1 MFDIEKQNIE
11 QSSNTKPVKVDLTEI
26 IPFLSSYV
34 NSAIIEIKSFPVGI
48 YVKRIQPIGQ
58 PSKLIAVINNE
69 NALDD
74 FILENEILLKAIDL
88 NYSRLNLL
96 KKAKKEGKLD
106 QDWIIE
112 IIVAGIRGKKLN
124 PDDVYYREKINLT
137 GYESSDNETEAYFRE
152 LEKALL
158 VKETKNETSPFSKL
172 TLEDI
177 FRLKEEYGIDLTK
190 ALSREEYR
198 EYENRYRRYE
208 DIEEDYEEDLNEL
221 KNEVSSSITQNQ
233 QIAQNQQ
240 QSGFN
245 VLEFLKLAVE
255 SIRTL
260 KEISKEISN
269 AGNNQNQPQNPSWRF
284 NKENIW
290 ACARS

>member
-11 QSSNTKPVKVDLTEI
+11 QSPNTKPVKIDLTEI

-58 PSKLIAVINNE
+58 PSKLIAVINSE
-69 NALDD
+69 SVLDD
-74 FILENEILLKAIDL
+74 FILENEMLLKSIDL
-88 NYSRLNLL
+88 NYNRLNLL

-112 IIVAGIRGKKLN
+112 IIVAGIKGKRLN
-124 PDDVYYREKINLT
+124 PEEIYYRERINLT
-137 GYESSDNETEAYFRE
+137 GFENASSETEAYFRE
-152 LEKALL
+152 LERALS
-158 VKETKNETSPFSKL
+158 VKETKDETSPFSKL
-172 TLEDI
+172 TLQDI
-177 FRLKEEYGIDLTK
+177 IRIKEEYGIDLTR
-190 ALSREEYR
+190 ALSQEEYR
-198 EYENRYRRYE
+198 EYERRYE

-221 KNEVSSSITQNQ
+221 KNEVSSNITQNQ
-233 QIAQNQQ
+233 QTVQNQQ

-255 SIRTL
+255 GIRTL

-269 AGNNQNQPQNPSWRF
+269 AGDNQNQSQNS
-284 NKENIW
+284 
-290 ACARS
+290 S

>member
-1 MFDIEKQNIE
+1 MFDIEKQNTE
-11 QSSNTKPVKVDLTEI
+11 QTQNTRVIKVDLTEI

-58 PSKLIAVINNE
+58 PSKLITVINNE

-74 FILENEILLKAIDL
+74 FILENETLLKAVDL

-96 KKAKKEGKLD
+96 KRAKKEGKLD

-112 IIVAGIRGKKLN
+112 IIVAGIKGKRLN
-124 PDDVYYREKINLT
+124 PDDIYYRERINLT
-137 GYESSDNETEAYFRE
+137 GYEGSDSETEAYFRE
-152 LEKALL
+152 LERALL
-158 VKETKNETSPFSKL
+158 GKETKNETSPFSKL

-190 ALSREEYR
+190 ALNQEEYR
-198 EYENRYRRYE
+198 EYENRYRYE

-221 KNEVSSSITQNQ
+221 KNEVSSNIAQNQ
-233 QIAQNQQ
+233 QIVQNQQ

-255 SIRTL
+255 GIRTL
-260 KEISKEISN
+260 KELSKEISN
-269 AGNNQNQPQNPSWRF
+269 AGDNQNQSQNS
-284 NKENIW
+284 
-290 ACARS
+290 S

>member
-1 MFDIEKQNIE
+1 MFDIEKQNTE
-11 QSSNTKPVKVDLTEI
+11 QTQNTKTIKVDLTEI

-74 FILENEILLKAIDL
+74 FILENETLLKAVDL

-96 KKAKKEGKLD
+96 KRAKKEGKLD

-112 IIVAGIRGKKLN
+112 IIVAGIRGKRLN
-124 PDDVYYREKINLT
+124 PDDVYYRERINLT
-137 GYESSDNETEAYFRE
+137 GYESSDSETEAYFRE
-152 LEKALL
+152 LERALL
-158 VKETKNETSPFSKL
+158 GKEMKNETSPFSKL

-177 FRLKEEYGIDLTK
+177 IRIKEEYGIDLTR
-190 ALSREEYR
+190 ALRQEEY
-198 EYENRYRRYE
+198 ESKYGRRE
-208 DIEEDYEEDLNEL
+208 DIEEDYEDYEEDLNEL
-221 KNEVSSSITQNQ
+221 KNEVSSNITQNQ
-233 QIAQNQQ
+233 QTVQNQQ

-269 AGNNQNQPQNPSWRF
+269 AGNNQNQSQNS
-284 NKENIW
+284 
-290 ACARS
+290 S

>member
-269 AGNNQNQPQNPSWRF
+269 AGNNQNQPQNPS
-284 NKENIW
+284 
-290 ACARS
+290 